1 MRSAK
6 QVISEKF
13 ARLGPSASTMSYGTA
28 TSQRSPSHTL
38 TSLKR
43 WSVATKELPG
53 ERAGCASGIMD
64 ASVKIEL
71 MGVCGLAVSQIK
83 TIHVY
88 DFDNTREDH
97 IMFRHPARSHI

>member
-28 TSQRSPSHTL
+28 TSQRGPSHTL

-53 ERAGCASGIMD
+53 ERASGIMKLFCENG
-64 ASVKIEL
+64 ANRYI
-71 MGVCGLAVSQIK
+71 CGLAVSQIK

-97 IMFRHPARSHI
+97 IICRQPT

>member
-28 TSQRSPSHTL
+28 TSPRGPSHTL

-53 ERAGCASGIMD
+53 ERVGCASGTVNS
-64 ASVKIEL
+64 SVKLEL
-71 MGVCGLAVSQIK
+71 IVIYVA
-83 TIHVY
+83 
-88 DFDNTREDH
+88 
-97 IMFRHPARSHI
+97 